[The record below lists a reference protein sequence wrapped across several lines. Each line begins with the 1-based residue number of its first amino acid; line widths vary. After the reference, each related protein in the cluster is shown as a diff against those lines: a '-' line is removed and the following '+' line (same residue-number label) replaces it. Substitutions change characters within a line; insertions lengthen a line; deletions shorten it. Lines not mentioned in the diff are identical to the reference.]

1 MGCCVSVPVNCA
13 ALRCWSSTRL
23 ATCRSPQA
31 AAICSSSSSTGYE
44 KGLTSNRGFT
54 EQREIFG
61 DPSSPLCCS
70 IAGCT
75 TRIEGSSYR
84 LRPHADLVPEH
95 FRAKHLP
102 TPPPAPPRRGPP
114 GKKPKDR
121 KKGSLP
127 AKPNPALAAR
137 LRESHL
143 ACRRLSQFCPLGSLQ
158 FAVNRR

>member
-13 ALRCWSSTRL
+13 GQRCWSSTRL

-95 FRAKHLP
+95 FRAKDLP
-102 TPPPAPPRRGPP
+102 TPPPAPPRRGSPR
-114 GKKPKDR
+114 KKPKDR

-127 AKPNPALAAR
+127 AKPNRPLPPGCAR
-137 LRESHL
+137 AISR
-143 ACRRLSQFCPLGSLQ
+143 AGVCRNFAPLGACNSL
-158 FAVNRR
+158 